1 MRRLIAGIFMV
12 TGTTIGGGMVVLP
25 AVMGVYGY
33 FSAILIL
40 TLIWLLNTMIAL
52 VFLEANCYLPL
63 KTSFISLSR
72 RFLGPYGSA
81 FCWMITLVFLYTI
94 MCVYI
99 TGVTEIVM
107 SFLESVSLSTPSY
120 IISILAVS
128 CISIP
133 LFKGVRNVSRINQ
146 FIVISMFILF
156 GTLTAILIPNIKLD
170 LILGGTNILPYMAL
184 PIGFTS
190 FGFLVIIPSLRELL
204 DDNVRH
210 LKIAIIVGSLI
221 PLSLYLL
228 WVTIIMGVIPV
239 NGDYGLQAILKDSES
254 VKFMSEA
261 LHVHSGYQTFA
272 WLIKL
277 FMLFAILSSYIGT
290 SLGLHDFLADGFRA
304 KEQINDKIKVLSL
317 TFIPPLLIA
326 LMLPRLY
333 IIGLGFAGLV
343 STILFGLYPVM
354 LTWSARYRHQLKTKY
369 HAPVNRSFLV
379 MIALFAFL
387 IIFIELYSLMLD
399 LFV

>member
-33 FSAILIL
+33 FSAILLL
-40 TLIWLLNTMIAL
+40 TLIWFFNTMIAL

-81 FCWMITLVFLYTI
+81 FCWMITLIFLYTI

-99 TGVTEIVM
+99 TGVTEISS
-107 SFLESVSLSTPSY
+107 SFLESVSLHLPDY
-120 IISILAVS
+120 IISSLAVA

-133 LFKGVRNVSRINQ
+133 LFKGIRNVSRINQ
-146 FIVISMFILF
+146 LIVIAMFILF
-156 GTLTAILIPNIKLD
+156 ASLAAILIPYIKLNF
-170 LILGGTNILPYMAL
+170 ILNSSNRLPYMAL

-204 DDNVRH
+204 DDNIKH
-210 LKIAIIVGSLI
+210 LKRAIIIGSLI
-221 PLSLYLL
+221 PLAIYIL
-228 WVTIIMGVIPV
+228 WITVIMGVIPA
-239 NGDYGLQAILKDSES
+239 NGNYSLQAILNDSES
-254 VKFMSEA
+254 VRFMSDA
-261 LHVHSGYQTFA
+261 LHHHSGYQGFA

-290 SLGLHDFLADGFRA
+290 SLGLHDFLADGLGA
-304 KEQINDKIKVLSL
+304 QKQVKDKIKILIL

-354 LTWSARYRHQLKTKY
+354 LTWSARYRHQLKTSY
-369 HAPVNRSFLV
+369 HAPVNRFFLLV
-379 MIALFAFL
+379 ISLFAFL
-387 IIFIELYSLMLD
+387 IIFIELYSLILD
-399 LFV
+399 FFI